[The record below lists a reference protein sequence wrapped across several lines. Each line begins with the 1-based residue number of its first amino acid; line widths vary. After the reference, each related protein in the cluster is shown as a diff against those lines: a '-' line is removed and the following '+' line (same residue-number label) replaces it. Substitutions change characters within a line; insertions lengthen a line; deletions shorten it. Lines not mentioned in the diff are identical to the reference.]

1 MKKKNYSK
9 KIMALSLIPLS
20 AMATT
25 YTNQTLTSKTISV
38 TPTMSDIYKNCKIT
52 SANTTTGFI
61 SYKGGAA
68 AGNSASLTFDA
79 TTLKPASVSKSYPF
93 INLPAANFNS
103 SSVEISF
110 INGTTASY
118 GKITAST
125 GYMSSTAAPITI
137 GQGTAETAKPAYIT
151 LNIESGSKVQAGAF
165 ILGDCYNSNKN
176 TEDKNPHREYT
187 LNMQGTSG
195 KTSSFEIYTFA
206 MYHGATN
213 PASYPNFQSDSIVN
227 MFGYSTIKTGSTF
240 IISGSKNA
248 IEGNAS
254 VLATGNYNTIDVR
267 SNFQI
272 GTQSGKSGGLASI
285 EMEGDNNS
293 ILANGNLFAL
303 GGTSQT
309 GGENMLYV
317 EGNDNK
323 VYSKANIQVGYSNG
337 REGGSNEF
345 VVEGDN
351 NKIEAGTSFYVGY
364 GASQSGGKNSASIRG
379 ENIDF
384 RVGGIATS
392 GDRHIRV
399 GYGASQSGGTNTLE
413 VIGTAT
419 DKNAEGKRG
428 IRMNSIRIGNTS
440 ATGGTNMALF
450 MGTED
455 TPAIEYSNASIYKK
469 SMLLNFFFQNDI
481 VVYGSQKE
489 GSTVYNELRF
499 ENNVGAFINGD
510 AQNGA
515 NINTY
520 IGSDSGIK
528 GGTARFVLANT
539 TDNANCGNM
548 MKIWGLYIGNI
559 NTTGGEAILEFDG
572 SGTIVSADDYLR
584 LSAGA
589 GTTFEKPKGGH
600 LIFKP
605 SKYGIST
612 LKFNKILDI
621 SGLMTIDFS
630 NLKDMS
636 SKEDAEF
643 ATNFFYKNQND
654 TGIRIDESLKTM
666 WDEGRFRV
674 LDVNGNEMAL
684 QYFEATDE
692 YPAYFYYA
700 DENDGL
706 ELIIDLEY
714 NNARMIFSRIVPKPI
729 SIEFQPESLEK
740 FANED
745 VFFDVRVSGTNPTY
759 QWQYS
764 ADNITWVD
772 IEGATN
778 SFLEIPSAAE
788 SDAGY
793 YRCVVSNSFG
803 SEISD
808 SAELSLKPSPFQT
821 NPKDVTIVYD
831 GAESPTATFS
841 LKLKEGIEL
850 SENNPYQW
858 EVNEY
863 DFDSD
868 EYLGWAS
875 ASGDPNATGYDTP
888 NLTIANIAPM
898 GEDGYPKYNKNKY
911 RCRVR
916 LSYGEEAYTNAATLS
931 VETMTLKDDMQA
943 SYDKYVGN
951 ALNFTVQTSKILQSA
966 PDIAYQWFINKL
978 DGKGFVEEAGATS
991 STFKAYTT
999 AEADGWQYICVAS
1012 NGLDRKY
1019 STISTV
1025 NVKAN
1030 PKIASQS
1037 KKVAIYDGQ
1046 NTVLKVEVVG
1056 GYDVTYQWFRQNPET
1071 KQWEAIPG
1079 ATDPTY
1085 VVEGIAEN
1093 DGASFRCEVYDKYGK
1108 KLTSSTIKTPMQEA
1122 AAFAENAINIL
1133 QTRGSDSSLN
1143 ENYPYPDTVE
1153 QTIFADYPLTIT
1165 ANATGYSLKYQWYS
1179 SSDGKNFEPIA
1190 KATKNK
1196 YQIKAPTASDETQY
1210 LMCQVY
1216 NLNDSDIATQQTMVI
1231 ALNVQECPAPTE
1243 LTTQVLSFEG
1253 GEFDFDF
1260 IPTSK
1265 SKCVISIDGGNSSAS
1280 TSYTYKRVSPTA
1292 ATFKLALKE
1301 YNLSLNGTMYF
1312 DENGI
1317 ASIDSYSVK
1326 KLSADD
1332 GNLPEELNI
1341 TLEQDLETELKL
1353 YNKTKT
1359 NLEVVASTL
1368 ENMPLTY
1375 NWFVDKQDGNGFVS
1389 AGSKKNVLSITPN
1402 ETMIGWIYY
1411 CEITNGYKTISSSNA
1426 IIEELTDKAVITTK
1440 PKAVTVF
1447 DSAESEGTF
1456 TIAVSGGYSPTYQWQ
1471 VSYDGKTWKDLEG
1484 ENDAELTINGADY
1497 AGTKPKFRCEI
1508 YDEGLKV
1515 LTSGSVAATVK
1526 KAARLDA
1533 EKPITVSQKIG
1544 KVNEECPIFKAA
1556 NSENPIPENTCNAIE
1571 YYPITMTAN
1580 ATGDSLKYQWYEN
1593 GVAIKGATKKTY
1605 TIKKP
1610 EFGTK
1615 AYGCEVYNLNGK
1627 EPGTSDAYEFILNV
1641 DFIPTPV
1648 ELTGLV
1654 YDIKSGETLF
1664 ATMAATTKTACK
1676 LVAPAAN
1683 PQLVF
1688 NTSTM
1693 SYKTT
1698 GDNTATLKLTLS
1710 YSMQEGDSPSAD
1722 KPVKVVLNGTV
1733 EFDNFGNGTFKFE
1746 PTGDKNIDNASCS
1759 YTLQRKFSTKNLLP
1773 QTLANK
1779 GFFFEGT
1786 DYFIDATGKNMF
1798 LLNTDE
1804 KVGTITYKY
1813 VSECV
1818 ATFTMKI
1825 GTSSYSDG
1833 VFILNGDSLS
1843 YRLTTPSKAFQQN
1856 TCIIADVK

>member
-25 YTNQTLTSKTISV
+25 YTGQTLTSKTISV
-38 TPTMSDIYKNCKIT
+38 TPTMSDIYKSCTIT

-68 AGNSASLTFDA
+68 AGNSASLAFDA
-79 TTLKPASVSKSYPF
+79 TTLKPSSVSKTYPF
-93 INLPAANFNS
+93 INLPATNFNS

-118 GKITAST
+118 GNVTAST

-137 GQGTAETAKPAYIT
+137 GKGTAETANPAYIT
-151 LNIESGSKVQAGAF
+151 LNIESGSTVRAGAF
-165 ILGDCYNSNKN
+165 ILGN
-176 TEDKNPHREYT
+176 TDDKNPHREYT

-195 KTSSFEIYTFA
+195 KTSSLELYTFA
-206 MYHGATN
+206 MYHGAAN

-227 MFGYSTIKTGSTF
+227 MFGYSTIKAGSTF
-240 IISGSKNA
+240 IVSHSANA
-248 IEGNAS
+248 IDGNAS
-254 VLATGNYNTIDVR
+254 VLATGNYNTLDIK
-267 SNFQI
+267 SNFQV
-272 GTQSGKSGGLASI
+272 GTQSGKSGGTASI
-285 EMEGDNNS
+285 EMEGDYNK

-303 GGTSQT
+303 GGSSQK
-309 GGENMLYV
+309 GGENLVHM
-317 EGNDNK
+317 EGDYNE
-323 VYSKANIQVGYSNG
+323 VYALRNIQVGYSNS
-337 REGGSNEF
+337 RADGSNEF
-345 VVEGDN
+345 IVEGNN
-351 NKIEAGTSFYVGY
+351 NKIEVGTSFYVGY
-364 GASQSGGKNSASIRG
+364 GTTQSGGSNYASIKG

-384 RVGGIATS
+384 RVGGITES
-392 GDRHIRV
+392 GDRRILV
-399 GYGASQSGGTNTLE
+399 GYGSSQSGGTNTLE
-413 VIGTAT
+413 VIGTST
-419 DKNAEGKRG
+419 TNNAEGKRG
-428 IRMNSIRIGNTS
+428 IRMRSIRIGNTS
-440 ATGGTNMALF
+440 ATGGSNVVVF
-450 MGTED
+450 KGTED
-455 TPAIEYSNASIYKK
+455 TPSLEYSDANINDK
-469 SMLLNFFFQNDI
+469 SMLLNFFSNDSI
-481 VVYGSQKE
+481 IVYGSQKE

-499 ENNVGAFINGD
+499 DGNVGAFVDGTSTSS
-510 AQNGA
+510 A
-515 NINTY
+515 NINMS
-520 IGSDSGIK
+520 IASDSGIK
-528 GGTARFVLANT
+528 GGIAKIVYANT
-539 TDNANCGNM
+539 TENANCGNQ
-548 MKIWGLYIGNI
+548 MKIWGLYIGNTA
-559 NTTGGEAILEFDG
+559 TTGGEAILEFDG
-572 SGTIVSADDYLR
+572 SGSIISADNELKI
-584 LSAGA
+584 SAGA
-589 GTTFEKPKGGH
+589 GTTFENPKGGH

-612 LKFNKILDI
+612 LKFNKITDI
-621 SGLMTIDFS
+621 SGLITIDFS

-636 SKEDAEF
+636 SNEDAEF
-643 ATNFFYKNQND
+643 DTNFFYKNQND
-654 TGIRIDESLKTM
+654 TGIRIDKALKTM
-666 WDEGRFRV
+666 WDEGRFRI
-674 LDVNGNEMAL
+674 LDANGNKMDL

-700 DENDGL
+700 DEADGL
-706 ELIIDLEY
+706 ELTIDLEY
-714 NNARMIFSRIVPKPI
+714 YSAQMYFSRIIPKPI
-729 SIEFQPESLEK
+729 SITFQPESLEK

-745 VFFDVRVSGTNPTY
+745 VFFDVSVSGTNPKY

-764 ADNITWVD
+764 SDNITWVD
-772 IEGATN
+772 IEGATE
-778 SFLEIPSAAE
+778 SSLEILSASE

-793 YRCVVSNSFG
+793 YRCVVSNYLG
-803 SEISD
+803 TETSD
-808 SAELSLKPSPFQT
+808 VAELSLKPSPFQT
-821 NPKDVTIVYD
+821 NPEDITIVYD
-831 GAESPTATFS
+831 GAENPTATFS

-863 DFDSD
+863 DFDYD
-868 EYLGWAS
+868 EYVGWRS
-875 ASGDPNATGYDTP
+875 VSDDPNATGYDSAT
-888 NLTIANIAPM
+888 LTIANITPM
-898 GEDGYPKYNKNKY
+898 DEDGYPIYNKNRY

-916 LSYGEEAYTNAATLS
+916 LSYGEEAYTNAAMLS
-931 VETMTLKDDMQA
+931 VETMTLKDEMQA

-951 ALNFTVQTSKILQSA
+951 ALSFTVQASKILQSA
-966 PDIAYQWFINKL
+966 PDITYQWYINKL

-991 STFKAYTT
+991 PTFKAYTT
-999 AEADGWQYICVAS
+999 ADADGWQYICVAT

-1019 STISTV
+1019 STTSTV

-1046 NTVLKVEVVG
+1046 NTVLKVDVTG
-1056 GYDVTYQWFRQNPET
+1056 GYDLTYQWFRLNPET
-1071 KQWEAIPG
+1071 KKWDAIDG
-1079 ATDPTY
+1079 ATGPTY

-1093 DGASFRCEVYDKYGK
+1093 DGASFRCEILDSNSGK
-1108 KLTSSTIKTPMQEA
+1108 TLTSSAIKTPMQEA

-1143 ENYPYPDTVE
+1143 ENYPYQSEPVE
-1153 QTIFADYPLTIT
+1153 QPIYAEYPLTLT

-1179 SSDGKNFEPIA
+1179 SSDGENFEPIA

-1216 NLNDSDIATQQTMVI
+1216 NLNDSDIATQQTMVV
-1231 ALNVQECPAPTE
+1231 ALDVQECPAPSE
-1243 LTTQVLSFEG
+1243 LTTQVLRFNG

-1265 SKCVISIDGGNSSAS
+1265 SKCVISIDGGNFSAS

-1292 ATFKLALKE
+1292 ATFKLALKSQE

-1312 DENGI
+1312 DESGI
-1317 ASIDSYSVK
+1317 ASIDSYSAE

-1332 GNLPEELNI
+1332 DNLPEELDI
-1341 TLEQDLETELKL
+1341 ILEQDLETDLRL

-1359 NLEVVASTL
+1359 NLEVAASTL
-1368 ENMPLTY
+1368 ANMPLTY
-1375 NWFVDKQDGNGFVS
+1375 NWFVDKQDGKGYVS

-1402 ETMIGWIYY
+1402 ATMLGWIYY

-1426 IIEELTDKAVITTK
+1426 IIEELADKAVITTK

-1456 TIAVSGGYSPTYQWQ
+1456 TIAVSGGYSPSYQWQ
-1471 VSYDGKTWKDLEG
+1471 VSYDGKTWTNLEG

-1533 EKPITVSQKIG
+1533 ETPIAVSQKIG
-1544 KVNEECPIFKAA
+1544 KVNEVCPI
-1556 NSENPIPENTCNAIE
+1556 SENACNAIE
-1571 YYPITMTAN
+1571 YYPITMTTN

-1627 EPGTSDAYEFILNV
+1627 EPGTSDSYEFILNV

-1654 YDIKSGETLF
+1654 YDIQSGETLF

-1698 GDNTATLKLTLS
+1698 GDNTATLKLTLT
-1710 YSMQEGDSPSAD
+1710 YSMQEGSAPSAD

-1759 YTLQRKFSTKNLLP
+1759 YTLQRKFSTNNLLP
-1773 QTLANK
+1773 QTLASK

-1833 VFILNGDSLS
+1833 VFILNEDSLS

-1856 TCIIADVK
+1856 TCTIADVK

>member
-1 MKKKNYSK
+1 
-9 KIMALSLIPLS
+9 
-20 AMATT
+20 
-25 YTNQTLTSKTISV
+25 
-38 TPTMSDIYKNCKIT
+38 
-52 SANTTTGFI
+52 
-61 SYKGGAA
+61 
-68 AGNSASLTFDA
+68 
-79 TTLKPASVSKSYPF
+79 
-93 INLPAANFNS
+93 
-103 SSVEISF
+103 
-110 INGTTASY
+110 
-118 GKITAST
+118 
-125 GYMSSTAAPITI
+125 
-137 GQGTAETAKPAYIT
+137 
-151 LNIESGSKVQAGAF
+151 
-165 ILGDCYNSNKN
+165 
-176 TEDKNPHREYT
+176 
-187 LNMQGTSG
+187 
-195 KTSSFEIYTFA
+195 
-206 MYHGATN
+206 
-213 PASYPNFQSDSIVN
+213 
-227 MFGYSTIKTGSTF
+227 
-240 IISGSKNA
+240 
-248 IEGNAS
+248 
-254 VLATGNYNTIDVR
+254 
-267 SNFQI
+267 
-272 GTQSGKSGGLASI
+272 
-285 EMEGDNNS
+285 
-293 ILANGNLFAL
+293 
-303 GGTSQT
+303 
-309 GGENMLYV
+309 
-317 EGNDNK
+317 
-323 VYSKANIQVGYSNG
+323 
-337 REGGSNEF
+337 
-345 VVEGDN
+345 
-351 NKIEAGTSFYVGY
+351 
-364 GASQSGGKNSASIRG
+364 
-379 ENIDF
+379 
-384 RVGGIATS
+384 
-392 GDRHIRV
+392 
-399 GYGASQSGGTNTLE
+399 
-413 VIGTAT
+413 
-419 DKNAEGKRG
+419 
-428 IRMNSIRIGNTS
+428 
-440 ATGGTNMALF
+440 
-450 MGTED
+450 
-455 TPAIEYSNASIYKK
+455 
-469 SMLLNFFFQNDI
+469 
-481 VVYGSQKE
+481 
-489 GSTVYNELRF
+489 
-499 ENNVGAFINGD
+499 
-510 AQNGA
+510 
-515 NINTY
+515 
-520 IGSDSGIK
+520 
-528 GGTARFVLANT
+528 
-539 TDNANCGNM
+539 
-548 MKIWGLYIGNI
+548 
-559 NTTGGEAILEFDG
+559 
-572 SGTIVSADDYLR
+572 
-584 LSAGA
+584 
-589 GTTFEKPKGGH
+589 
-600 LIFKP
+600 
-605 SKYGIST
+605 
-612 LKFNKILDI
+612 
-621 SGLMTIDFS
+621 
-630 NLKDMS
+630 
-636 SKEDAEF
+636 
-643 ATNFFYKNQND
+643 
-654 TGIRIDESLKTM
+654 M

-674 LDVNGNEMAL
+674 LDANGNKMDL

-700 DENDGL
+700 DEADGL
-706 ELIIDLEY
+706 ELTIDLEY
-714 NNARMIFSRIVPKPI
+714 NSAQMHFSRIVPKPI
-729 SIEFQPESLEK
+729 SIEFPPKSLEK

-745 VFFDVRVSGTNPTY
+745 AFFDLSVSGTNPMY

-778 SFLEIPSAAE
+778 SFLEILSVAE

-808 SAELSLKPSPFQT
+808 SAELSIKPSPFQT

-831 GAESPTATFS
+831 GNGSPTATFS
-841 LKLKEGIEL
+841 FKLKEGIEL
-850 SENNPYQW
+850 SENNPYEW
-858 EVNEY
+858 EVSEY

-868 EYLGWAS
+868 EYLEWAS

-898 GEDGYPKYNKNKY
+898 DEDGYPKYNKNKY

-916 LSYGEEAYTNAATLS
+916 LSYGEEPRTNAATLS

-966 PDIAYQWFINKL
+966 PDITYQWFINKL

-1019 STISTV
+1019 STTSTV

-1071 KQWEAIPG
+1071 KEWEAIPG

-1216 NLNDSDIATQQTMVI
+1216 NLNDSDIATQQTMVV

-1312 DENGI
+1312 DESGI

-1375 NWFVDKQDGNGFVS
+1375 NWLVDKQDGNGFVS
-1389 AGSKKNVLSITPN
+1389 ADSKKNVLSITPN

-1426 IIEELTDKAVITTK
+1426 IIEELTDDKAVITTK

-1456 TIAVSGGYSPTYQWQ
+1456 TIAVSGGYSPTYKWQ
-1471 VSYDGKTWKDLEG
+1471 VSYDGKTWDYLEG

-1533 EKPITVSQKIG
+1533 ETPIAVSQKIG
-1544 KVNEECPIFKAA
+1544 KVNEECPI
-1556 NSENPIPENTCNAIE
+1556 SENACNAIE
-1571 YYPITMTAN
+1571 YYPITMMAN
-1580 ATGDSLKYQWYEN
+1580 ATGNSLKYQWYEN

-1615 AYGCEVYNLNGK
+1615 AYG
-1627 EPGTSDAYEFILNV
+1627 S
-1641 DFIPTPV
+1641 
-1648 ELTGLV
+1648 
-1654 YDIKSGETLF
+1654 KS
-1664 ATMAATTKTACK
+1664 
-1676 LVAPAAN
+1676 
-1683 PQLVF
+1683 
-1688 NTSTM
+1688 
-1693 SYKTT
+1693 
-1698 GDNTATLKLTLS
+1698 
-1710 YSMQEGDSPSAD
+1710 
-1722 KPVKVVLNGTV
+1722 
-1733 EFDNFGNGTFKFE
+1733 
-1746 PTGDKNIDNASCS
+1746 
-1759 YTLQRKFSTKNLLP
+1759 
-1773 QTLANK
+1773 
-1779 GFFFEGT
+1779 
-1786 DYFIDATGKNMF
+1786 
-1798 LLNTDE
+1798 
-1804 KVGTITYKY
+1804 IT
-1813 VSECV
+1813 
-1818 ATFTMKI
+1818 
-1825 GTSSYSDG
+1825 
-1833 VFILNGDSLS
+1833 
-1843 YRLTTPSKAFQQN
+1843 
-1856 TCIIADVK
+1856 